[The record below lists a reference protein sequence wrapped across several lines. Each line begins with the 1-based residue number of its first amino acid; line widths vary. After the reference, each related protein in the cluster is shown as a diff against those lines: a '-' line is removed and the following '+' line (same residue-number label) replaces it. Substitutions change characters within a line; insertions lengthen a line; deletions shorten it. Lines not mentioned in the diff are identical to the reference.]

1 VCLCCR
7 GDETETSVEAQEA
20 AYHFSN
26 LLPAASCRHAFA
38 GRPGQQVVRA
48 TQMNYFWEAGGVAG
62 FAGAG
67 VEGVADVAAG
77 AVAGVE
83 AAGGV
88 VVVGAAG
95 GVVGA

>member
-1 VCLCCR
+1 
-7 GDETETSVEAQEA
+7 
-20 AYHFSN
+20 
-26 LLPAASCRHAFA
+26 
-38 GRPGQQVVRA
+38 
-48 TQMNYFWEAGGVAG
+48 MNYFWEAGGVAG

-95 GVVGA
+95 GVVGAGAGVTGATGFSSICCTGEPCAEMAS